1 MTLFVFNYVNRSSV
15 LRQLPSRCAYT
26 TSATERAVYTRMEDQ
41 SLSRSILTDSYGRFH
56 NYLRI
61 SLTERCNLRCTYCM
75 PEEGV
80 TLQPNSNLLSTD
92 EIIRIAK
99 LFVGAG
105 VDKIRLTGGEP
116 TVRKDIV
123 ELTER
128 LGQIPGLT
136 TIAMTTN
143 GLVLE
148 KKLPRLVAAGLNMIN
163 ISLDTLDSMRFTLI
177 TRRLGWENVMG
188 SIIKAIQLGINPVK
202 VNCVVMRGVNDE
214 ELPQFVEWTRHQP
227 IQVRFIEY
235 MPFEGNTWSDKKFLS
250 YTEMIE
256 KIRSAGYPLDKKPDG
271 PNDTSKAYGV
281 DGFVGSV
288 GFITS
293 MSDNF
298 CSTCNRLRLMA
309 DGALKVC
316 LFGEAEV
323 SLRDQMRSGCTDNE
337 LAKVI
342 EMAVQRKKPSHD
354 GMYEID
360 KQKQFNRPMI
370 LIGG

>member
-1 MTLFVFNYVNRSSV
+1 MAPSHEQIHPEGRFSKDLKQHELETRKSTQPSTV
-15 LRQLPSRCAYT
+15 LSDR
-26 TSATERAVYTRMEDQ
+26 
-41 SLSRSILTDSYGRFH
+41 YGRFH

-80 TLQPNSNLLSTD
+80 PLQPNDKILSTD

-99 LFVGAG
+99 IFVTCG

-123 ELTER
+123 ELTEL
-128 LGQIPGLT
+128 LGKIPGLNT
-136 TIAMTTN
+136 LAMTTN

-148 KKLPRLVAAGLNMIN
+148 KKLPRLVAACLNMVN
-163 ISLDTLDSMRFTLI
+163 ISLDTLDPMRFTLI

-188 SIIKAIQLGINPVK
+188 SINKAIELGINPVK
-202 VNCVVMRGVNDE
+202 VNCVVMRGVNDD
-214 ELPQFVEWTRHQP
+214 ELPKFVEWTRKNP

-235 MPFEGNTWSDKKFLS
+235 MPFEGNTWSDKKFMP

-256 KIRSAGYPLDKKPDG
+256 KIKMSGYPLDRYPNG
-271 PNDTSKAYGV
+271 RNDTSKTYGV
-281 DGFVGSV
+281 EGFVGSV

-293 MSDNF
+293 MSEHF

-316 LFGEAEV
+316 LFGQTEV
-323 SLRDQMRSGCTDNE
+323 SLRDKIRSGCNDEE
-337 LAKVI
+337 LCTFI
-342 EMAVQRKKPSHD
+342 EMAVKRKKPSHD
-354 GMYEID
+354 GMYEI
-360 KQKQFNRPMI
+360 
-370 LIGG
+370 